1 MAIDLENFDIPAQD
15 IIYEAQKIAR
25 DYEQEKLDPEHI
37 LLAMLEMK
45 EDTIREVFRALTVNH
60 TEFKSFLYNVIPKL
74 SPPKTNGRA
83 FYISKYTE
91 SILNKSKEE
100 KDLEGAEKINPYH
113 ILMTLVEGSNR
124 QISTLLRARGM
135 TKSRIQQ
142 FLHPRTEENAKA
154 TDEAQHPHLKGEKG
168 KKTSVLEDFCQ
179 DLIKMARE
187 NRFDP
192 VIGRDEE
199 VRRVIQVLSRR
210 TKNNPVLVGEPGVG
224 KTAIIEGLAQRLLL
238 GDVPET
244 LKNLRLLSLDLGAL
258 VAGTKYRG
266 DFEDRL
272 KSILTEIQNQKGQF
286 ILFIDEIHNL
296 VGAGKSDG
304 AIDAS
309 NMLKPSLARGEL
321 RCIGATTLKEYKE
334 HVEKDAAFARRF
346 QRIVVK
352 EPNVDSCIA
361 IMRGL
366 KEKYEVHHGVRIKDS
381 AIIAA
386 VQLSHRYIADR
397 FLPDKAIDLIDEA
410 ASKIRIEIDSM
421 PADLDEISRKIIQ
434 LEVEKTALQKEND
447 DSSAKRLKSIE
458 REILTAK
465 NQHQTFKKLW
475 EEEKTTIFRIRQ
487 LKGEIEQTRQKETEA
502 QRLGDLE
509 TAARLKY
516 GKLIELEQ
524 ELAKI
529 GEMMDQKKTHR
540 FLKEEVDEE
549 DISLIVSKWT
559 DIPLSKMLSPEK
571 EKLLRMEQ
579 TLKEKVVGQMEAI
592 KAVSNVIRRARVGIQ
607 DPNRPLGSFI
617 FMGPTGVGKTELVK
631 VLADFLFND
640 EKAIIR
646 LDMSEFMEHHSVS
659 RLIGSPPGY
668 VGYEEGGVLTEAV
681 RRKPYSVILLD
692 EIEKAHPEIY
702 NLLLQILDE
711 GTLTDSSG
719 LKVNFKNAIIILTT
733 NIGSNLILE
742 MGRQEKKLTSA
753 QMRELLLTRF
763 RPELLNRV
771 DEIVPFQQLGL
782 EQIREIVKLQIGLFQ
797 KRIQTQNIQFQATQD
812 AERLLALKGYD
823 KEFGARPLK
832 RVLQKEVYDVVAFKI
847 LDGTIKENSA
857 IELRASGENLSLHL
871 INKPQAMVG

>member
-15 IIYEAQKIAR
+15 IIYEAQKLTR

-45 EDTIREVFRALTVNH
+45 DEMIRDVFRALEVNH
-60 TEFKSFLYNVIPKL
+60 TEFKTFLYNVIPKL
-74 SPPKTNGRA
+74 SPPRSNGRV

-91 SILNKSKEE
+91 TILNKAKEE
-100 KDLEGAEKINPYH
+100 KDYEGAEKINPYH

-124 QISTLLRARGM
+124 QISTLLRARGV
-135 TKSRIQQ
+135 TKARIRQY
-142 FLHPRTEENAKA
+142 LHPRDTKEG
-154 TDEAQHPHLKGEKG
+154 DEQAQGNQKPGLKGDKA
-168 KKTSVLEDFCQ
+168 KKTAALDEFCQ

-187 NRFDP
+187 NRYDP
-192 VIGRDEE
+192 LIGRDEE

-224 KTAIIEGLAQRLLL
+224 KTAIIEGLAQRILS

-244 LKNLRLLSLDLGAL
+244 LKNVRLLSLDLGSL
-258 VAGTKYRG
+258 VAGTRYRG

-286 ILFIDEIHNL
+286 VLFIDEMHNL

-321 RCIGATTLKEYKE
+321 RCIGATTIKEYKE
-334 HVEKDAAFARRF
+334 NIEKDAALARRF
-346 QRIVVK
+346 QRIMVG
-352 EPNVDSCIA
+352 EPNLESSIG

-381 AIIAA
+381 AIIAS

-421 PADLDEISRKIIQ
+421 PSELDEISRKIVQMEI
-434 LEVEKTALQKEND
+434 ERTALQKETDEN
-447 DSSAKRLKSIE
+447 SLKRLKLLE
-458 REILTAK
+458 RDI
-465 NQHQTFKKLW
+465 QTTQQKYQETRKLW
-475 EEEKTTIFRIRQ
+475 DEEKVNIFRIRQ
-487 LKGEIEQTRQKETEA
+487 LKGEIEQTRQKEVEA

-516 GKLIELEQ
+516 GKLIELEK
-524 ELAKI
+524 ELNTISSSMEA
-529 GEMMDQKKTHR
+529 QKHKR
-540 FLKEEVDEE
+540 FLKEEVDED
-549 DISLIVSKWT
+549 DIGYIVSKWT
-559 DIPLSKMLSPEK
+559 DIPLTKMVQSEK
-571 EKLLRMEQ
+571 EKLLTMEKA
-579 TLKEKVVGQMEAI
+579 LMERIVGQTEAI
-592 KAVSNVIRRARVGIQ
+592 KAVSNVIRRSRVGIQ

-617 FMGPTGVGKTELVK
+617 FLGPSGVGKTELVK
-631 VLADFLFND
+631 ALADFLFND
-640 EKAIIR
+640 EKAIVR
-646 LDMSEFMEHHSVS
+646 LDMSEYMERHSLS

-668 VGYEEGGVLTEAV
+668 VGYEEGGTLTESI
-681 RRKPYSVILLD
+681 RRKPYSVVLLD
-692 EIEKAHPEIY
+692 EVEKAHPEIF
-702 NLLLQILDE
+702 NILLQVLDE

-719 LKVNFKNAIIILTT
+719 IHVNFKNTIIILTT

-742 MGRQEKKLTSA
+742 LNRNNKELNPMQV
-753 QMRELLLTRF
+753 RELLLTRF
-763 RPELLNRV
+763 RPELLNRI
-771 DEIVPFQQLGL
+771 DEIIPFHQLDL
-782 EQIREIVKLQIGLFQ
+782 EHIREIVKLQVELFQ
-797 KRIQTQNIQFQATQD
+797 KRLSARNIHFKPTPEAQKI
-812 AERLLALKGYD
+812 LALKGFD

-832 RVLQKEVYDVVAFKI
+832 RVLQKEVQDVVAFKI
-847 LDGTIKENSA
+847 LDGTVKDGDT
-857 IELRASGENLSLHL
+857 IEMRANGENLSLHL
-871 INKPQAMVG
+871 VSRASN